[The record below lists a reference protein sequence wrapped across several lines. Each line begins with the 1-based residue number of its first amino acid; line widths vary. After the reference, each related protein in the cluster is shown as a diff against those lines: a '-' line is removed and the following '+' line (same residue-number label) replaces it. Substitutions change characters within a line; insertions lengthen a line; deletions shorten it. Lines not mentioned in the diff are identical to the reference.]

1 MPGHVNPGYN
11 FTNNRFFDDLIK
23 TIDDAE
29 EPIRS
34 AYLNMERPPAFELY
48 DLETDPYEFNNL
60 AGKPVHAQMQSRL
73 QQELQRWREQ
83 TKDPMLNHQNV
94 LRLKAE
100 VDACMVDGQ
109 PDKSK
114 LTLTYPDYFFED

>member
-1 MPGHVNPGYN
+1 
-11 FTNNRFFDDLIK
+11 
-23 TIDDAE
+23 
-29 EPIRS
+29 
-34 AYLNMERPPAFELY
+34 
-48 DLETDPYEFNNL
+48 
-60 AGKPVHAQMQSRL
+60 MQSRL